1 MENSLE
7 EAIATLIKA
16 IAAYIGAFALR
27 KFVRDIQL
35 AQGILEPEEWRSER
49 NRDSGRPPPRS

>member
-7 EAIATLIKA
+7 EAIAILIKA

-27 KFVRDIQL
+27 EFVRVF
-35 AQGILEPEEWRSER
+35 
-49 NRDSGRPPPRS
+49 